1 MNLTTP
7 TTMGELR
14 RLIAEADDLAGTHVL
29 WIDTGGEVHLS
40 ADAGNCDDG
49 AVRLRFAPF
58 QAGTGMVGPIAAHDD
73 RLIGKMYFSILHH
86 WLHAGDAPPGPLD
99 AELDDFEREGGWN
112 VSGKTGAHV
121 MNMAPRHGVLGARCH

>member
-14 RLIAEADDLAGTHVL
+14 RLIADADDLAGAHVL

-40 ADAGNCDDG
+40 TDAGNCDDS

-58 QAGTGMVGPIAAHDD
+58 EAGAGMVGPLAAHDD
-73 RLIGKMYFSILHH
+73 RLVGKMYFSILHH

-99 AELDDFEREGGWN
+99 AELDDFEREGGCS
-112 VSGKTGAHV
+112 VTPHAGVGV
-121 MNMAPRHGVLGARCH
+121 LNMAARHGACGVRSH

>member
-14 RLIAEADDLAGTHVL
+14 RLIAAADDRAGAHVL
-29 WIDTGGEVHLS
+29 WIDNGGEVHLS
-40 ADAGNCDDG
+40 ADGSACEDG

-58 QAGTGMVGPIAAHDD
+58 QAGDGMVGPLAAHDD

-112 VSGKTGAHV
+112 LSATAGSRAMHL
-121 MNMAPRHGVLGARCH
+121 APHRQLGATCH